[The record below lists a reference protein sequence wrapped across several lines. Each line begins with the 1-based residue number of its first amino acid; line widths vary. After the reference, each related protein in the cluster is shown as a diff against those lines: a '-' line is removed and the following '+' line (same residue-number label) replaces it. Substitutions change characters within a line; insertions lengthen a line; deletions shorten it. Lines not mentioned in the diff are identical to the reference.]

1 VLRGYQ
7 GASTSRT
14 RGLGESLSSKK
25 DKEHFWDYRRHR
37 QRQVDAAADRAGR
50 VRQADVVRV
59 VALTTADSQASYAF
73 APAVFGVIREATGQD
88 GGAAVPV
95 LFITAAGLQVAGA
108 QAWWVGRDA
117 CAVRRETVDSSMS
130 AW

>member
-1 VLRGYQ
+1 LRGYQ

-25 DKEHFWDYRRHR
+25 EQDHFRDFEGIGN
-37 QRQVDAAADRAGR
+37 AKSMPPLIARAEFAKAG
-50 VRQADVVRV
+50 VVRV

-108 QAWWVGRDA
+108 QAWWVWRDA
-117 CAVRRETVDSSMS
+117 CTVRRETVDSSMS
-130 AW
+130 TW